1 MENNFENLL
10 DKLIS
15 TKKGKFLN
23 LLRRNGV
30 VVSPDIGLVELKGV
44 MGNAMAKS
52 KTFRD
57 ETYLLVTTLV
67 TSDLDDN
74 FANTSG
80 MFQPKD
86 FGTDIFGTT
95 TTGGSTTST
104 TSTATSTAKPFGET
118 TFGKVTDTISTWGNL
133 WLKSLEIQ
141 KDKKQAEAQIAV
153 ATVGGS
159 QLNIPKAQPK
169 SKTGLY
175 VGLGLAGVAVVGVI
189 IYFATK
195 K

>member
-1 MENNFENLL
+1 M
-10 DKLIS
+10 
-15 TKKGKFLN
+15 T
-23 LLRRNGV
+23 
-30 VVSPDIGLVELKGV
+30 
-44 MGNAMAKS
+44 A
-52 KTFRD
+52 
-57 ETYLLVTTLV
+57 LV
-67 TSDLDDN
+67 TSNSDDN
-74 FANTSG
+74 FANTTG

-86 FGTDIFGTT
+86 FGTDIYGTT
-95 TTGGSTTST
+95 GTGGSTTST
-104 TSTATSTAKPFGET
+104 TSTATSTAKPIGET

-141 KDKKQAEAQIAV
+141 KDKKQAEAQIA
-153 ATVGGS
+153 TSISGGS
-159 QLNIPKAQPK
+159 QLNITKPQPK